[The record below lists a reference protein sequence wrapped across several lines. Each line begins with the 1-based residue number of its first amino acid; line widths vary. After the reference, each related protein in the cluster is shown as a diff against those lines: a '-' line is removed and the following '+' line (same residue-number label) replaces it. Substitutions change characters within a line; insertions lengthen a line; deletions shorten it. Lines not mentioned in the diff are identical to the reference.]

1 MGRLHIIIRK
11 RGVHMD
17 EEINRVYDEQG
28 GFDDEL
34 QLIRQKRLLEMQ
46 QKFEGVKEATVLEVT
61 DTTFNALVQGHPY
74 VLIDFWAEWCGPCR
88 RVGPI
93 VEELAAE
100 FAGNVVVGKCN
111 TDENPVITRRFA
123 ITAIP
128 TLMLFAHGQLVD
140 RIIGAYPKETIRKR
154 MQRAFS

>member
-1 MGRLHIIIRK
+1 
-11 RGVHMD
+11 MD

-28 GFDDEL
+28 GFNDEL
-34 QLIRQKRLLEMQ
+34 QRIRQKRLLEMQ
-46 QKFEGVKEATVLEVT
+46 QKFEVGKEAVVLEVT
-61 DTTFNALVQGHPY
+61 DASFGTLIQEHAY
-74 VLIDFWAEWCGPCR
+74 VLVDFWAEWCGPCQ

-111 TDENPVITRRFA
+111 TDENPLITRKFA

-128 TLMLFAHGQLVD
+128 TLMLFANGQLVD
-140 RIIGAYPKETIRKR
+140 RIIGAYPKEAIRKR